1 MKVTKVVIPAAGLGT
16 RFLPVTKAIP
26 KEMMP
31 VLDKPPLHYIA
42 EEAVLSGAK
51 DILIVISEQKE
62 CIKEYF
68 SPSII
73 YDKLKKSGMEEL
85 NDLLAS
91 AHFHF
96 AMQKTMNGSGN
107 AVLLAED
114 FAAGDPVAVLSGDDV
129 IFAPDCPVT
138 KQLIDA
144 FQKVGG
150 KTIVGCQTKEPE
162 EVVKCASIVCD
173 KTEGKLGKIRD
184 VIEKPPLEGLP
195 SRLCSLGRFVIPYS
209 MFSVLESTPPVNGEV
224 YLADASRRSLKTSD
238 AYAYEFDGARY
249 DIGDKFGYLQANVEY
264 ALRSPMAEKVKAYLK
279 KLTKKL

>member
-51 DILIVISEQKE
+51 EILIVISEQKE

-68 SPSII
+68 SPSKI
-73 YDKLKKSGMEEL
+73 YDELKKSGMEEL

-96 AMQKTMNGSGN
+96 ATQKTMNGSGN

-144 FQKVGG
+144 FQKVGD
-150 KTIVGCQTKEPE
+150 KTIVGCQTREPE
-162 EVVKCASIVCD
+162 EVIKYASIICD
-173 KTEGKLGKIRD
+173 KTQGKLGKIKD
-184 VIEKPPLEGLP
+184 IIEKPALEDLP
-195 SRLCSLGRFVIPYS
+195 SRLCSLGRFVLPYS
-209 MFSVLESTPPVNGEV
+209 MFDVIKDTPPVNGEV
-224 YLADASRRSLKTSD
+224 YLTDAIRRSLKTSD

-279 KLTKKL
+279 EITKKL